1 MRSVSVNDDSSKKLI
16 NSSHSSLQLLPPKA
30 TDSDRLLTLFF
41 YFFPQVCYPATCST
55 PSWTGTAT
63 HTMPRPAPSQM
74 RKPSTL
80 PLQVIQVTIIY
91 LFNELEWSTASR
103 KYVMMMALALL
114 LPDLTQFWSC
124 LGNLL
129 TCFQNTRY
137 SCVIFG
143 SNHAKYGSAQIWNRS
158 YWVWW
163 LLESLPQRN
172 GSNYGELDVNCM
184 AWLFFTFHLIT
195 MNSLSQSVV
204 KNLS

>member
-30 TDSDRLLTLFF
+30 TDSDRLLTLFS

-80 PLQVIQVTIIY
+80 PLQVTQVTIIY

-103 KYVMMMALALL
+103 KYVMMMMALAVSCTLVAWFNPVL
-114 LPDLTQFWSC
+114 KLSRKFVNMFPKHEVFMCNFWLKSC
-124 LGNLL
+124 
-129 TCFQNTRY
+129 
-137 SCVIFG
+137 
-143 SNHAKYGSAQIWNRS
+143 
-158 YWVWW
+158 
-163 LLESLPQRN
+163 
-172 GSNYGELDVNCM
+172 
-184 AWLFFTFHLIT
+184 
-195 MNSLSQSVV
+195 
-204 KNLS
+204 